1 MFLFIQ
7 GYLKKRHTNEDLI
20 DEEVQRYKEQRQQRK
35 EEDQEI
41 QEAIKRAQ
49 VKRPKEDVTIDSDNE
64 INGLDRDSDES
75 EASVSRGRGRGRGSR
90 ARGGRGS
97 RGGRGESSSTRGSR
111 GGGRGSRNKAPVL
124 EDSQK
129 SIMDS
134 FVSSNKGGK
143 SKASNKSH
151 VM

>member
-7 GYLKKRHTNEDLI
+7 GYLKKRHTNEDVI

-64 INGLDRDSDES
+64 INGFDRDSDES
-75 EASVSRGRGRGRGSR
+75 EASASRGRGRGRGSR

-97 RGGRGESSSTRGSR
+97 RGGRGESSSARGSR
-111 GGGRGSRNKAPVL
+111 GGRGSRSKAPVI
-124 EDSQK
+124 EDSQR

-143 SKASNKSH
+143 SKASNRSH